1 MKVGRYLIVF
11 LLLMGLLIVF
21 GNKGLVDNYIIKEKL
36 VALRNANNRMIQQN
50 EDLKK
55 KIVLL
60 RNNLRYVE
68 MVARS
73 ELGMVKKGDI
83 VYQFDD

>member
-1 MKVGRYLIVF
+1 MKVGRCLIVF
-11 LLLMGLLIVF
+11 LLLMGLLIIF
-21 GNKGLVDNYIIKEKL
+21 GNKGLVDNYTIKEKL
-36 VALRNANNRMIQQN
+36 VALRNANNLMIHKN
-50 EDLKK
+50 ENLKK

-60 RNNLRYVE
+60 RNNLQYVE

-83 VYQFDD
+83 VYQFSD

>member
-1 MKVGRYLIVF
+1 MKVGRCLIVF

-21 GNKGLVDNYIIKEKL
+21 GNKGLVDNYTIKEKL
-36 VALRNANNRMIQQN
+36 VALRNANNLMIHEN
-50 EDLKK
+50 ENLKK
-55 KIVLL
+55 EIVLL
-60 RNNLRYVE
+60 RNNLQYVE

-83 VYQFDD
+83 VYQFSD